1 LGLDLIYCPI
11 VLNQLFVA
19 IGRFNASRDYYSDS
33 SGYFREHRLQEDVSF
48 SNLWRR
54 SSQVVRASGCQ
65 CTSRNSAEFDPSILK
80 HNGMLESDI
89 KKKSKKIPL
98 LNFSNCNTHRNMS
111 NCVNAMLYIDGTI
124 NWVRNTGM
132 SRYLFSSEGK
142 VHNQIREVFVWEVLI
157 HKDPSQKVPSQK
169 EPITKGPIT
178 KEPIT
183 KRTHH

>member
-1 LGLDLIYCPI
+1 MGLDLIYCPI

-80 HNGMLESDI
+80 HNGMLESEI
-89 KKKSKKIPL
+89 KKKIQKNPPFKFLKLQRTETCLIVLTLRYTWKVQSTKQEVCRAIFSHQKARYTIRFGKYLSGRYSYIRTHHKRSHHKK
-98 LNFSNCNTHRNMS
+98 S
-111 NCVNAMLYIDGTI
+111 
-124 NWVRNTGM
+124 
-132 SRYLFSSEGK
+132 
-142 VHNQIREVFVWEVLI
+142 
-157 HKDPSQKVPSQK
+157 PSQKVPSLK
-169 EPITKGPIT
+169 NPC
-178 KEPIT
+178 
-183 KRTHH
+183 